1 MGKNGDQLM
10 RMFRHDA
17 DVFLAQHWRE
27 IKPSVPELMRSLAV
41 AKSVSSGK
49 LIRYGVIDGVDT
61 ERLRR
66 AYPTKFAA
74 KRSNSKKATKR
85 ASGR

>member
-1 MGKNGDQLM
+1 
-10 RMFRHDA
+10 
-17 DVFLAQHWRE
+17 
-27 IKPSVPELMRSLAV
+27 MRSLAV

-66 AYPTKFAA
+66 AYPAKFAL
-74 KRSNSKKATKR
+74 KRLKSMKGKKR
-85 ASGR
+85 ASPVR